1 MRMDKGLRLVQNNL
15 VWQLTGILLVI
26 GLLPLLTFGVLS
38 QRVTEQAVTRLA
50 SAHSM
55 QVLQSQQDYM
65 ALLVEQV
72 EALAANLGQVE
83 EITTALGHTGLA
95 QRAPGEDSYDTLAT
109 KARMGYLL
117 SNYRN
122 LRGLVSIEVFSLNGD
137 HYHVGDSL
145 SDSGE
150 RPGLRDTLL
159 ERTFRS
165 EASVVWHGV
174 EDNIQLFSREA
185 KVVVAT
191 KLLMSSNASWLKHEP
206 VGMLVVNF
214 STSELHQHFSQLN
227 LGQGASLL
235 VLDAQQRLIYT
246 PNAERIGTRVPPAFA
261 QLLEGAS
268 GSSLQTVNG
277 EPTLL
282 SYQRMA
288 AQNWYIVSL
297 VPQSTLLAPM
307 QSIRNMGWLLLLV
320 SVLMTLLLTQV
331 FAARVVR
338 PIGAIAEGF
347 KRFQQGVLDSTWR
360 MRLPRSLPQVQEL
373 VMWFNTFLDS
383 NAKRQEADTRLRI
396 AATAFESQEAMLVT
410 NAERVILQ
418 VNSAF
423 TALTGYSAEEAVGQS
438 LQMLC
443 SGLHDSAFF
452 ADIDA
457 QLKTHGHWSGEIQN
471 RRQDGAAYLEWLTI
485 TGVKDEHGAVT
496 HYVATMMDITQRK
509 ATEEEI
515 RHLAFY
521 DALTQLPNR
530 RLLTERLQQAL
541 VAMGRQPQCAALMLL
556 DLDKFKLI
564 NDTLGHAMGDL
575 LLCNVA
581 QRLLACVRE
590 GDTVARLGGDEFV
603 VMLGGLS
610 AQPDEAAIQA
620 KLVGQKMLHALAV
633 PHDLQGSLFQSS
645 ASLGVTLVYNPASST
660 DELMK
665 QADIAMYQAKE
676 SGRNALRFFDPQMQQ
691 AVMARAALEIDL
703 RQGLALHQ
711 FALYLQ
717 PVLEQQAV
725 RGAEALVRWRHPQR
739 GMVPPADFIAL
750 AEETGLIVPL
760 GLWVM
765 QAACSQLA
773 QWAAQPDKAHWVL
786 SVNVSPRQF
795 HQPDFVAQVVQMLQ
809 VNGVAPAQLKIE
821 ITEGL
826 LISNM
831 DDAIGKMNQL
841 RHHGVSFSLDD
852 FGTGYASLA
861 YLKRLPLSEIKIDQS
876 FVRDVL
882 SDPSDAI
889 TVRTILALGQSMGL
903 AVVAEGVET
912 EAQLTFLRAHGCALF
927 QGYLFSPPM
936 PASALDAWLAQR
948 SA

>member
-1 MRMDKGLRLVQNNL
+1 MRWGHPLRNNL
-15 VWQLTGILLVI
+15 VLQLTGILLVI
-26 GLLPLLTFGVLS
+26 GLLPLLMFDWLS
-38 QRVTEQAVTRLA
+38 QRVTQQTVMRLA
-50 SAHSM
+50 SEHSM
-55 QVLQSQQDYM
+55 QVLKSQQEY
-65 ALLVEQV
+65 LGLHIEQI

-83 EITTALGHTGLA
+83 EITSALSNTGLP
-95 QRAPGEDSYDTLAT
+95 QQAPNASSYDTLAT
-109 KARMGYLL
+109 RARIGYLL

-122 LRGLVSIEVFSLNGD
+122 LRGLVSLDVFSLNGD

-145 SDSGE
+145 SESGQ
-150 RPGLRDTLL
+150 RPGARDALL
-159 ERTFRS
+159 ERTFKS
-165 EASVVWHGV
+165 EAAVVWHGV
-174 EDNIQLFSREA
+174 EDNIQLFSSEA

-191 KLLMSSNASWLKHEP
+191 KLLMSSNASWLKAEP

-214 STSELHQHFSQLN
+214 STTQLHRHFSQVQ
-227 LGQGASLL
+227 LGPGASLL
-235 VLDAQQRLIYT
+235 VLDAQKRLIYT
-246 PNAERIGTRVPPAFA
+246 PNAERTGSPVPQAFA
-261 QLLEGAS
+261 QLLVGDA

-277 EPTLL
+277 APTLL
-282 SYQRMA
+282 NYVHMP
-288 AQNWYIVSL
+288 AQNWYVVSL

-307 QSIRNMGWLLLLV
+307 QGIRHMGWLLLLV

-347 KRFQQGVLDSTWR
+347 KRFQQGVLDSDWR
-360 MRLPRSLPQVQEL
+360 LRQPRSLPQVQEL

-383 NAKRQEADTRLRI
+383 AAKRREADTRLRI
-396 AATAFESQEAMLVT
+396 AATAFEAQEAMLVT
-410 NAERVILQ
+410 DAARIILQ

-423 TALTGYSAEEAVGQS
+423 TTLTGYSAEEAVGQTPK
-438 LQMLC
+438 LLC
-443 SGLHDSAFF
+443 SGLHTEAFYE
-452 ADIDA
+452 AMQA
-457 QLKTHGHWSGEIQN
+457 QVQSQGHWSGEVWS
-471 RRQDGAAYLEWLTI
+471 RRKDGSAYLEWFTLTS
-485 TGVKDEHGAVT
+485 VKDEHGVVT

-521 DALTQLPNR
+521 DALTHLPNR
-530 RLLTERLQQAL
+530 RLLTERLHQTL
-541 VAMGRQPQCAALMLL
+541 MAMGRQPQCAALMLL

-575 LLCNVA
+575 LLRNVA

-590 GDTVARLGGDEFV
+590 CDTVARLGGDEFV
-603 VMLGGLS
+603 VMLSGLS
-610 AQPDEAAIQA
+610 AQPDEAANQA

-645 ASLGVTLVYNPASST
+645 ASFGVALVCNPGSST

-691 AVMARAALEIDL
+691 TVMARAALEIDL

-717 PVLEQQAV
+717 PVMQEHQV
-725 RGAEALVRWRHPQR
+725 RGAEALIRWWHPQR
-739 GMVPPADFIAL
+739 GMVPPSEFIAL

-765 QAACSQLA
+765 QAACAQLA

-795 HQPDFVAQVVQMLQ
+795 HQPDFVAQVVQMLLTH
-809 VNGVAPAQLKIE
+809 GVTPACLKIE

-831 DDAIGKMNQL
+831 DDAIGKMKQL

-852 FGTGYASLA
+852 FGTGYSSLA

-882 SDPSDAI
+882 CDPSDAI
-889 TVRTILALGQSMGL
+889 TVRTILALGHSMGL

-912 EAQLTFLRAHGCALF
+912 EAQLTFLRAHGCTLF
-927 QGYLFSPPM
+927 QGYLISPPM